1 MMNRHLLTC
10 VAASALFAAP
20 AFAQTNPAPT
30 PAPAPS
36 TNQPAMSQPGASGG
50 AGTFIATRPTD
61 QFRAS
66 DLTGER
72 VYGANNENI
81 GEVNDVL
88 LDRTGKVTAVI
99 VGVGGFLGIGEKD
112 VALPM
117 TALQFRPDPEN
128 TNAPRTTTGTAT
140 PPAGADANTTG
151 STAAGQPAGGTA
163 GAAQDSDGIPGRL
176 MLSMSKEQLQQAPAF
191 RDDPNEGNNANRA
204 NTPAPATAPK
214 P

>member
-117 TALQFRPDPEN
+117 TALQFRPDPD
-128 TNAPRTTTGTAT
+128 NATAPSTATGTANR
-140 PPAGADANTTG
+140 PAGADANTTG
-151 STAAGQPAGGTA
+151 STA
-163 GAAQDSDGIPGRL
+163 GAAQDNDGIPGRL
-176 MLSMSKEQLQQAPAF
+176 MLSMTKEQLQQAPAF

-204 NTPAPATAPK
+204 NTPAPVTAPK

>member
-1 MMNRHLLTC
+1 MLKKHMLACL
-10 VAASALFAAP
+10 AASALFTVP
-20 AFAQTNPAPT
+20 AIAQTNPAPAT
-30 PAPAPS
+30 T
-36 TNQPAMSQPGASGG
+36 TNQPATTAQTGAAGASN
-50 AGTFIATRPTD
+50 FIATRPAD

-99 VGVGGFLGIGEKD
+99 IGVGGFLGIGEKD

-117 TALQFRPDPEN
+117 TALQFAPD
-128 TNAPRTTTGTAT
+128 TDNATAARTTTTTTGAVNAPAAPAT
-140 PPAGADANTTG
+140 TTG
-151 STAAGQPAGGTA
+151 STANTGQTTVGTA
-163 GAAQDSDGIPGRL
+163 GTARDNDGIPGRI
-176 MLSMSKEQLQQAPAF
+176 MLSMTKEQLQQAPTF
-191 RDDPNEGNNANRA
+191 RDDPNDANRS
-204 NTPAPATAPK
+204 TTTAPAK